1 MPVTGGAGKAGG
13 GSSRSGSGGGG
24 SDTIVKKRDLMTKA
38 EKLVLLRNALFL
50 ENGGE
55 RDVTE
60 VLAPAF
66 KTFAK
71 NGVNAAIEF
80 THGEAL
86 VGDELNDL
94 LTLAEEFAEAAEVEA
109 GREYVAEDKEEHLT
123 EDAARFLIAREIVPE
138 GTAEEE
144 EGEEASGSSVSF
156 SLGGGG
162 GGGKAKGKL
171 LGFAHFRFTLHGELA
186 DVMEGLPC
194 LFVYDVHVVPE
205 ARRKG
210 LGKHLMTMLELIGRR
225 AGVSEMV
232 VACPTPPRRAPP
244 PPSSSTGSS
253 TGPWTTSPP
262 SPKVIGCSRS
272 VYVRGGSGK
281 EGRMGSRR
289 RGSRKSGWVE

>member
-13 GSSRSGSGGGG
+13 GSSRSRKGGGG

-123 EDAARFLIAREIVPE
+123 EDAARFLVAKSD
-138 GTAEEE
+138 AD
-144 EGEEASGSSVSF
+144 GS
-156 SLGGGG
+156 
-162 GGGKAKGKL
+162 L
-171 LGFAHFRFTLHGELA
+171 LGYAHFRFTIHGEIA
-186 DVMEGLPC
+186 DQMEGLPC
-194 LFVYDVHVVPE
+194 LFIYDIHVVE
-205 ARRKG
+205 VRR
-210 LGKHLMTMLELIGRR
+210 LGVG
-225 AGVSEMV
+225 
-232 VACPTPPRRAPP
+232 ACVRC
-244 PPSSSTGSS
+244 SSTCYCCVQP
-253 TGPWTTSPP
+253 TIEPTTASIHH
-262 SPKVIGCSRS
+262 VHC
-272 VYVRGGSGK
+272 YL
-281 EGRMGSRR
+281 
-289 RGSRKSGWVE
+289 